1 MEEVTLLSDLA
12 LGGGG
17 LGGGVGLGYLA
28 FRLMNNRPQ
37 TTSGDMLSII
47 ADKIDRSNE
56 LLSDLHVDIA
66 EMKGLLANFRGRE

>member
-1 MEEVTLLSDLA
+1 
-12 LGGGG
+12 
-17 LGGGVGLGYLA
+17 
-28 FRLMNNRPQ
+28 MNNRPQ